1 MSTKQLLMSEIEE
14 VPEPFLGEVL
24 TTAADGIRT
33 HNIYLGKV
41 ALYH

>member
-1 MSTKQLLMSEIEE
+1 MNSHNALHQGNRTQVI
-14 VPEPFLGEVL
+14 VVLGYQRK
-24 TTAADGIRT
+24 AADGIRT

>member
-1 MSTKQLLMSEIEE
+1 MWHGECG
-14 VPEPFLGEVL
+14 VPAEPGAFSRPE
-24 TTAADGIRT
+24 AADGIRT

>member
-1 MSTKQLLMSEIEE
+1 MNTALQTAGAAI
-14 VPEPFLGEVL
+14 VL
-24 TTAADGIRT
+24 TGEKAADGTRT